1 MSILKVDTINETT
14 TGNGVAIPNHVIQVI
29 NNQST
34 SGQISTTTGQY
45 ISTPYTAT
53 ITPKLATSK
62 IYVLLSFSVLIRGSS
77 SLNGGALGLSLKRG
91 STRITSSL
99 TNPHEMFMGSDTLM
113 GNRQHYAYLDSPS
126 TTSATTYT
134 MEAYPRY
141 SGQTTEFDSRSST
154 WAMTLMEIGQ

>member
-14 TGNGVAIPNHVIQVI
+14 TGNGVAIPNHVIQVV
-29 NNQST
+29 NNQSS

-45 ISTPYTAT
+45 IGTPYTAT

-77 SLNGGALGLSLKRG
+77 SGGAIGLSLKRG
-91 STRITSSL
+91 STRLTSSVN
-99 TNPHEMFMGSDTLM
+99 NPHELFHGDATLM

>member
-14 TGNGVAIPNHVIQVI
+14 TGNGVAIPNHVIQVV
-29 NNQST
+29 NNQSS

-45 ISTPYTAT
+45 IGTPYTAT

-77 SLNGGALGLSLKRG
+77 SGGAIGLSLKRG
-91 STRITSSL
+91 STRLTSSPN
-99 TNPHEMFMGSDTLM
+99 NPHEMFHGDATLM